1 MGLSIVLYA
10 TAANVAWAS
19 QSPRGAR
26 FSRLMAWLRTR
37 SASRVAAELARWLY
51 YLALPWATLML
62 GYSTA
67 RALGVW
73 HLDWLENLVLTIGV
87 ALGAA
92 IVFIWVWQPY
102 ARIEHPQSFDASG
115 WNWARHMVELIY
127 QQAHWAFYRSG
138 PVLWLNDFY
147 WGSFFGLALIL
158 IEGWTNPA
166 TRAKFLEVGRADTP
180 LWTGSLA
187 VVSTIIFVL
196 TQNTWYCLIVH
207 ILLDLG
213 LRPVIGFSR
222 VRAAGE

>member
-10 TAANVAWAS
+10 TVANVAWTS
-19 QSPRGAR
+19 HSPRGAR
-26 FSRLMAWLRTR
+26 FSRLMVWLQTR

-73 HLDWLENLVLTIGV
+73 NLDWLGNLEIAVGV

-92 IVFIWVWQPY
+92 IVFIWVWRPY
-102 ARIEHPQSFDASG
+102 TRIEHPQSFDASG
-115 WNWARHMVELIY
+115 WNWARHIVELIY
-127 QQAHWAFYRSG
+127 QQAHWALYRSG

-147 WGSFFGLALIL
+147 WGSFVGLGLIL
-158 IEGWTNPA
+158 LEGWTNPA
-166 TRAKFLEVGRADTP
+166 TRAKFLEVARADAP

-187 VVSTIIFVL
+187 IVSTVIFVL

-207 ILLDLG
+207 LLLDLG